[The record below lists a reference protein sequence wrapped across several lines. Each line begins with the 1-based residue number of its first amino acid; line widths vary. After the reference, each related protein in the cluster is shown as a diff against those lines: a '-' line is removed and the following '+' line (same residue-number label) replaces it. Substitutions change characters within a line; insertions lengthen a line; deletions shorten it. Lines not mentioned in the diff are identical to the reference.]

1 MVTQEEHMGHAG
13 SDSLE
18 ANASVCWTGWG
29 GKVTGDSGALS
40 AHTATQ
46 VELGGPGG
54 GTNPEELLAAALA
67 NCYTSTLT
75 SLARA
80 RQIKIVEII
89 TSARTRLAWDKE
101 TPHHIAR
108 GDLTVRIAADAPDDQ
123 IVRLANE
130 ARDHCP
136 VCNVLKQA
144 AEVTLAISVVK
155 NS

>member
-1 MVTQEEHMGHAG
+1 MRH
-13 SDSLE
+13 SDSDSID
-18 ANASVCWTGWG
+18 ANASVSWTGWG
-29 GKVTGDSGALS
+29 GKVTGESGALS

-75 SLARA
+75 SLART
-80 RQIKIVEII
+80 RQIELAEII
-89 TSARTRLAWDKE
+89 TSARTRLAWDRE

-108 GDLTVRIAADAPDDQ
+108 GDLTVRIAADAPEDQ
-123 IVRLANE
+123 LVRLANE

-136 VCNVLKQA
+136 VCNVLKQTA
-144 AEVTLAISVVK
+144 DVTLAVSILK
-155 NS
+155 NPSG